1 MDNESVPTELTE
13 SCKRII
19 NSKTVALA
27 EQELNLQFESRGLD
41 MVSFPTGDTSNM
53 YNGILL
59 WSSMDTPS
67 NHSPFTFS
75 DAEPIRMSEQMNRHL
90 TLQLILMQGKGMTVN
105 EIKAVNKQEVN
116 AG

>member
-1 MDNESVPTELTE
+1 MVKKNKKNRVKHLHKSVIKMLLYASAMDNKSVPTELME

-27 EQELNLQFESRGLD
+27 EQELNLQFKSRGLN
-41 MVSFPTGDTSNM
+41 MVSFPTGYMSNM
-53 YNGILL
+53 YNGMLL

-75 DAEPIRMSEQMNRHL
+75 EAEQSECWS
-90 TLQLILMQGKGMTVN
+90 K
-105 EIKAVNKQEVN
+105 
-116 AG
+116 